1 MKTPKRHFEIEWPLL
16 QRQSKSGRF
25 CQIFVAFLE
34 NMHVNF
40 YSHTIWE
47 DISSLHLKDRV
58 FKNKKILADKSLILA
73 SKTLWLFYE
82 TSLEEHSLFAWLDTY
97 LPSLGTYLVLV
108 VQFSHV
114 DFLLRIYLSRICLSQ
129 HKLTMGK
136 IKDQPISIYLDLKP
150 HLVLVVQFSH
160 VVHITIEFINNPHF
174 IFWKFPRYLVSG
186 LLDILM

>member
-1 MKTPKRHFEIEWPLL
+1 MALL
-16 QRQSKSGRF
+16 WNIVER
-25 CQIFVAFLE
+25 
-34 NMHVNF
+34 
-40 YSHTIWE
+40 
-47 DISSLHLKDRV
+47 
-58 FKNKKILADKSLILA
+58 
-73 SKTLWLFYE
+73 
-82 TSLEEHSLFAWLDTY
+82 SLFAWLDTY

-160 VVHITIEFINNPHF
+160 VVHITIDFINNPHF
-174 IFWKFPRYLVSG
+174 IFWKFPRYLSG
-186 LLDILM
+186 LPDIFFRLHNMRLYTIILNFLLTLTLTILKT